1 MEASAQTRAYRGRS
15 SSTHRRGL
23 PVPVETRA
31 ERVLI
36 SRWIQHQIVD
46 WPSSHCFGCRKPIVV
61 GQKWLELVSD
71 NNRARFH
78 CDCEPVWRAE
88 RETFA
93 RKTLWGR
100 VTGDWHAR

>member
-1 MEASAQTRAYRGRS
+1 MAAL
-15 SSTHRRGL
+15 GL
-23 PVPVETRA
+23 LGAVAPAAPGQ
-31 ERVLI
+31 
-36 SRWIQHQIVD
+36 SC
-46 WPSSHCFGCRKPIVV
+46 HCFGCRKPIVV